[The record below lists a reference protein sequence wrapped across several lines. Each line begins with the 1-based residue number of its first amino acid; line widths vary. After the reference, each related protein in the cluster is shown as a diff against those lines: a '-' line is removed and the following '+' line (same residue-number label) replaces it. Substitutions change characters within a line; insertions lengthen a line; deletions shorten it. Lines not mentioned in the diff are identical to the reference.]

1 MLTISLIVFGLIL
14 VAAAANLI
22 RITKIER
29 AYREMFQQDDTIP
42 TWQRKRWAFTLLVGA
57 HVLGFSR
64 LIWVWEYTSLVYLL
78 MVCVAFWLFFWAYGS
93 FLKDIKTLPS
103 AKQLAKADH
112 GEVMQKLNRIG
123 AKVQAGADTSKRIET
138 ANQGVAVDLAAA
150 HKRADESAGEPGAAA
165 DAAVLKEK

>member
-42 TWQRKRWAFTLLVGA
+42 TWQRKRWAFALLVGA

-78 MVCVAFWLFFWAYGS
+78 LVCAAFWLFFWAYGS
-93 FLKDIKTLPS
+93 FLNDIKTLPS

-123 AKVQAGADTSKRIET
+123 AKVNAGADTGKRIE
-138 ANQGVAVDLAAA
+138 AAERVVASDLAAA
-150 HKRADESAGEPGAAA
+150 QSRADASQGEAGAAA
-165 DAAVLKEK
+165 DAAAKTE